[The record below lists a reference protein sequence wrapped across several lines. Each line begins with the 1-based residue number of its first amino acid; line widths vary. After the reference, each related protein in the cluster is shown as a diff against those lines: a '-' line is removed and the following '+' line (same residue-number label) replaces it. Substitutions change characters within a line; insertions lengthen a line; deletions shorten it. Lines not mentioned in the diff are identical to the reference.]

1 MWDQIIIGR
10 PPAVKQVETLFYS
23 YTIQRQIQTRL
34 LLLLNFCHILEAKGS
49 KETFLTSIGC
59 GQAVSFCEILFFT
72 RCWPQKCVFVTD
84 LLVCLV
90 RVTEMCISD
99 ACHVSMLRIKLKY
112 VHLFYGSKVE
122 DLKCATDV
130 RVCVCVSAS
139 TEGGTC
145 EVIAAHR
152 CCNKNR
158 IEERSQT
165 VKCSCLP
172 GKVAGTTR
180 NKPSC
185 VDGRNPH
192 LTSQRHNS
200 PKL

>member
-1 MWDQIIIGR
+1 MDKLF
-10 PPAVKQVETLFYS
+10 PFVKSCTSLAVDLRNVYLS
-23 YTIQRQIQTRL
+23 LICLNVWCVL
-34 LLLLNFCHILEAKGS
+34 L
-49 KETFLTSIGC
+49 
-59 GQAVSFCEILFFT
+59 
-72 RCWPQKCVFVTD
+72 KCVFLMHVMYRNASD
-84 LLVCLV
+84 Q
-90 RVTEMCISD
+90 TEICASF
-99 ACHVSMLRIKLKY
+99 C
-112 VHLFYGSKVE
+112 GSKVE
-122 DLKCATDV
+122 DLICATDV
-130 RVCVCVSAS
+130 CVFVSAS

-192 LTSQRHNS
+192 LTSQHHDSHLNQIVT
-200 PKL
+200 PFMCKIMLFYDWT